1 MLFFHMP
8 TCHYFSGD
16 LNASQ
21 GQLFIDIYFDTDA
34 DNLDFKWQHQYW

>member
-1 MLFFHMP
+1 MP

-21 GQLFIDIYFDTDA
+21 AQLFSDIYFDTAA